1 MNFASTLLV
10 ALRNR
15 SSVRSRQGV
24 GVLLSVCACLVL
36 AACGGGG
43 GGSSSSTATPVA
55 STPVAPAAVVN
66 TIPVTVDQ
74 GPVGANAF
82 NVPFVSVTV
91 CRPGTSICQ
100 TIDHILLDTGSY
112 GLRLLA
118 PLNTSLGLP
127 QVKWPS
133 GDVAAECSP
142 FISGFT
148 WGSTAIADVKL
159 GGEVAASQTIQLVG
173 DHPNGVTTIPSDC
186 TSVGNNIGTLAALG
200 AKGMLGVGL
209 LKEDCGNACV
219 NSAISGAYYACS
231 SATSSCTPV
240 TMPLQY
246 QVSNPVA
253 SFSKDNN
260 GVILTMPAIAPGG
273 AKSIAGTLTFGIGTQ
288 ANNAIQGESKY
299 VANSS
304 GDFTTVYKG
313 VSMTKS
319 FIDSGSNGL
328 FFDDASL
335 TKCVTSTDFYC
346 PTTSESLTA
355 TTMSYDGSGSGD
367 IAFTIENV
375 DNLSAG
381 ATAAYAGGVHV
392 GHQSNGFDWGLPFF
406 FGRRVFVGFAGT
418 TGGGYWAY

>member
-1 MNFASTLLV
+1 
-10 ALRNR
+10 
-15 SSVRSRQGV
+15 
-24 GVLLSVCACLVL
+24 
-36 AACGGGG
+36 
-43 GGSSSSTATPVA
+43 
-55 STPVAPAAVVN
+55 
-66 TIPVTVDQ
+66 VTVDK
-74 GPVGANAF
+74 GPVGATAF

-148 WGSTAIADVKL
+148 WGSTAVADVKM
-159 GGEVAASQTIQLVG
+159 GGEVAAAQTIQLVG
-173 DHPNGVTTIPSDC
+173 DNPNGVTTIPSDC

-231 SATSSCTPV
+231 TSSCTPV
-240 TMPLQY
+240 NMPLQY

-260 GVILTMPAIAPGG
+260 GVILTMPAIALGG
-273 AKSIAGTLTFGIGTQ
+273 AKSTAGTLTFGIGTQ
-288 ANNAIQGESKY
+288 ANNAIQGETKY

-328 FFDDASL
+328 FFDDASM
-335 TKCVTSTDFYC
+335 TKCANDSGFYC
-346 PTTSESLTA
+346 PTSPVSLTA
-355 TTMSYDGSGSGD
+355 TTMSFDGSTSGD
-367 IAFTIENV
+367 VAFTIE
-375 DNLSAG
+375 DLG
-381 ATAAYAGGVHV
+381 ALTIGTTAAYAGGARIFHP
-392 GHQSNGFDWGLPFF
+392 STSSTSFDWGLPFF